1 VCLELL
7 CCCASAAADPARQPH
22 HHASAVMS
30 AQSAS
35 AAAAAG
41 VEWLDEVGYSANVA
55 QRADVLKIAVQVG
68 RQSARTHHSGDP
80 LSVIL

>member
-1 VCLELL
+1 MCLELL

-35 AAAAAG
+35 AAAAG